1 MGSSVSTPPGAKQAS
16 MSLLEEDMEV
26 FSGASALMEPMKPVV
41 VGGGG
46 ASAIAISATDDD
58 DGEWNW

>member
-1 MGSSVSTPPGAKQAS
+1 
-16 MSLLEEDMEV
+16 MEV

-46 ASAIAISATDDD
+46 ASANAISATDDD